1 MSHCVIKV
9 NFLKKIISYSI
20 CALFSNQQVAKSD
33 HTRISLCILFQIA
46 TPLTGI
52 EVSYPYFSSST
63 FYLFSLIFILFS
75 LSILPA
81 CLLSFLP
88 SFLSSFLLLS
98 LISLF
103 IGRYSFCWKGGWE
116 SCFKLFFGWH
126 CESSRS
132 TKVCATDT
140 LKEWAAKKRGNG
152 EFG

>member
-1 MSHCVIKV
+1 MSHCFIKV
-9 NFLKKIISYSI
+9 NFLKQIISYSI
-20 CALFSNQQVAKSD
+20 CALFSNQQVAESY

-52 EVSYPYFSSST
+52 EVSYPYFSSSI
-63 FYLFSLIFILFS
+63 FYLFSLIFILI
-75 LSILPA
+75 LSSFVPSYLPA
-81 CLLSFLP
+81 CLPAF
-88 SFLSSFLLLS
+88 LLS

-103 IGRYSFCWKGGWE
+103 IGRYSFCWEGGWE

-140 LKEWAAKKRGNG
+140 LKE
-152 EFG
+152 